1 MKMRKIA
8 STSPPSGASRL
19 PWEVAGSVMPGPF
32 SQGSSRIPNLRS
44 RKVPLEPERLV
55 QVHCVILKA
64 SHVPERVQISIV
76 IPATPDEADV
86 AVQAAR
92 SVASRRLYPA
102 LLPVSPQPVLGNA
115 VYVAG
120 PGWCGVL
127 DECCFD
133 TSAVDGRLFA
143 LRIPDYISRHELI
156 SRAHFRED
164 IEVAVLVGI
173 DQTPLQDEIAVHV
186 FPGELIT
193 FIPAGTEIDVRY
205 SLGQLLQSQLTW
217 SDWPLIPDGS
227 SRNRYCLVLEDETFL
242 HFANPC
248 RPTRYRDD
256 IAATVGLPVSSI
268 QLQAAQPQ
276 RSDVE
281 LSGYPCCTI
290 IAVSDKRVAPP
301 DATHFHC
308 LIDCRP
314 LRGEWQSLLVRQ
326 GQALQDVVLQIRDHP
341 PLGYRLAFEGDCRS
355 LTDITLVA
363 GQTIVAEYVQA
374 AAASDPTDALQ
385 GRGGTGMHASDNRA
399 TGSPVQQNESQDID
413 SAEEAPPD
421 SATGAAA
428 PTALRSFLHNI
439 PFFLFA
445 QEYDVEVV
453 LATLPCTA
461 RAPEALSLVA
471 QLREAEAHRRRPRL
485 VPVFPQ
491 PTAFPPTALALPHW
505 PFEGVMVLIDCQ
517 IGERRVFATT
527 VPYHFHREDFA
538 VIAGLRDDTTF
549 RVFARDM
556 PWPVLATA
564 RIYPTEGDLYVVCS
578 DPYERGEPVTFEH
591 VLHSSGF
598 QATEFFLPAE
608 SADISWILSDGIY
621 RAVPI
626 PGDMFASDSAIA
638 ASALALPAGQFILI
652 PSIPGVSD
660 HANRGVPSQRV
671 LVACQTADYPAEGP
685 EERIPYVLD
694 LRPLLLPLSWGYA
707 PNGQLDVAQLCGR
720 LALRCPR
727 GYHVRLYGGAYT
739 RDQGNHFRRVRPG
752 EVVVAE
758 FHPDYVREVVTE
770 LDPDAYTPP
779 QDRASGHADHSTGLG
794 PPSTTNDAGTGSS
807 STSQPGDGQFGSH
820 ATYRGAPLSLPSG
833 TRESIGNSAS
843 SAYAQ
848 ARTRGS
854 SGQVRQHG
862 HTPSKV
868 ICLLAA
874 FIVGSSGMT
883 VPQDFRFL
891 DDRSYSI
898 AGRGWTV
905 ADPHARPQCVEFA
918 CASHHDDG
926 YHGQVAGRPLPTPC
940 RAIRQPVILGHGTVA
955 ASPASSSTVSDEL
968 GGLQTL
974 LQESLARPDCQAFW
988 LSATLLEALVERFEV
1003 STEHV
1008 ATPQEPV
1015 PLRLSEVLPPAPTI
1029 DLSAVSLSLYQD
1041 LDQVVK
1047 WTTIGSWHLNPAIP
1061 DALRVPRCVQALLTR
1076 QIHTSSP
1083 PTFVER
1089 LQIYT
1094 DGSFDGATAAWAFCV
1109 FGWHHGREHFLGW
1122 AGGPVPSGSKD
1133 PLWLAPCAQHAF
1145 SGEQHALIWAAVW
1158 ALQSPLHVQLSLH
1171 SDCLVALKQSNGKY
1185 GWRSGDSLAPIC
1197 RAAILALTAARP
1209 TFDQEVRHV
1218 RSRSG
1223 VPQNELADQL
1233 AKYVNQSD
1241 SSVAA
1246 EHQQWAAHWIRTG
1259 AIDWLWAHVA
1269 AMLEPQFWPQQ
1280 VGTALVDYHRHTDAT
1295 PLTVAECHRA
1305 FGLEGCPT
1313 SSTAIAN
1320 ACVALRIMTL
1330 NVQSLT
1336 DAPDQPGVEDDGT
1349 GFTGRA
1355 RYLREQ
1361 LDEAGVQVTAL
1372 QEARSPADA
1381 TYVSQSHIR
1390 FCTGRDKQGN
1400 FGCELWFS
1408 RTIPFITSQGTTGK
1422 FHPKDFLTLAASPR
1436 ELIVRFSRT
1445 GLHVVFACVH
1455 APVAG
1460 CPERETWWLDLHKKL
1475 CRLCR
1480 DSVLVLAGDYNT
1492 GFSETIHSRIGD
1504 LVWPAKHP
1512 VPAGLQQILC
1522 RHDLWVPSTFGACH
1536 TGTHETWMSPTG
1548 HQGARLDYV
1557 AVPSLWCVPPAGT
1570 WVDTSLDWGQ
1580 ARVDHFGLG
1589 VQAYFT
1595 FSPKAAVRS
1604 RHSQFDR
1611 EAMRSEEGQQ
1621 KLDQICQDL
1630 PLQPWES
1637 NVHRHYLDIETRLTE
1652 VLSVAFPA
1660 RRGNCRS
1667 SHFSAT
1673 TWEVRQRRS
1682 WIRRQLA
1689 RERKTLSLAEAR
1701 AALLAWKHDFHVC
1714 VGRVLAVFPNIG
1726 THRRFQG
1733 LVQELQLARGKL
1745 RQLIRQD
1752 VKQRVQET
1760 ATAAASIPTADVVT
1774 RLRPILGPPKR
1785 RAKQRQ
1791 SLTTVCGA
1799 DGQAAR
1805 TTEEAEELWISH
1817 FAGLE
1822 AGLKVGPIELARRI
1836 QADQLVRDL
1845 DAHILHAR
1853 DVPSRA
1859 ELEQALRQTQ
1869 MDRAIGVDNV
1879 PGEVLHL
1886 AAGTVSK
1893 ALYQLFLKVSLR
1905 VAEPIQFKGG
1915 SLHAVWKGKS
1925 SPAHCSSHR
1934 GILVSSTTGKAFHR
1948 VLRDRAVQALQHVTT
1963 DMQIGGLPRFPV
1975 VLASHFVRLFQE
1987 GSKSHR
1993 YSYGLLFLDLREAFY
2008 RVVRP
2013 LLVGTGNKDEDIAA
2027 IVKAVSLPPGVMHE
2041 LYDHLQGDSLP
2052 KEAGAPPWTDLGIAE
2067 ALDGT
2072 WFRFQ
2077 GGQQLVR
2084 TGIGSRPG
2092 DNMADVCFSFIFAK
2106 VLASI
2111 RDELETQGLLPELP
2125 WAPQMLGEIMPVPA
2139 GAAGGLRALDT
2150 TWMDDATFLVRT
2162 DRAEALPEALAATGT
2177 AVVSACLSRALLPN
2191 LDRGKTEFVVEP
2203 VGVGS
2208 RDVRSNLF
2216 ADQDP
2221 GIALHSRLWPGA
2233 MIKVVS
2239 TYRHLGG
2246 MIHHDAS
2253 LVRELRH
2260 RVSLAWKAFNLR
2272 RTRVFGAPNIS
2283 RSDKTVLFESLILS
2297 VLLYGAGTWRALTAQ
2312 EAAIIEAA
2320 YLGMCFFMLR
2330 PALTHEE
2337 AMHAGGKRVLAL
2349 LELPSLTTL
2358 LHVAR
2363 LRHLLSCIQTKVPVM
2378 WSLLHWQQDW
2388 LMAARSSIEWMWNH
2402 IDRGSCTH
2410 DWKSAWDSWRSICVH
2425 QPSRWKSMIRRA
2437 QMQAVCQEN
2446 WLTAVSQHRGL
2457 IGRQLRLAGAV
2468 LPECVVEAHAQV
2480 HFCAPCQAVFTT
2492 YQAWSVHAFKTHGH
2506 TAEYRQIQHGL
2517 QCQACLKHFTTH
2529 VKLCRHLQYQP
2540 GCRQILQD
2548 QGHHCPVEPGVG
2560 NRRSADEGRFQAPT
2574 LQAEGPR
2581 LQLRPQRWV
2590 HYLDRPS
2597 IEVLECLSHIHFD
2610 LDVGSTTVNVL
2621 RDRARIAFSVVCLPV
2636 RKIYSTVRVWLET
2649 LECETNCDPAIVDA
2663 LRQVARWISTCD
2675 LSAWLVPSPKGKI
2688 KTRYTFRDAEDIL
2701 SSLRVDT
2708 VPTPICSDIQEPTLL
2723 RVGASKWLAQLPE
2736 SPVSAVDYTHEECL
2750 EALCTGRTPCFFED
2764 PADDVIYVLSAISLP
2779 GWADRPTT
2787 PAVVKRCRLQ
2797 TALATFHGDLL
2808 RFALRLW
2815 IRGIPA
2821 AFLTAEDS
2829 LVVPQPVPALPFVD
2843 HVRSNGRICLRTSGF
2858 NWEALGFT
2866 FLN

>member
-1 MKMRKIA
+1 M
-8 STSPPSGASRL
+8 
-19 PWEVAGSVMPGPF
+19 E
-32 SQGSSRIPNLRS
+32 
-44 RKVPLEPERLV
+44 
-55 QVHCVILKA
+55 
-64 SHVPERVQISIV
+64 
-76 IPATPDEADV
+76 
-86 AVQAAR
+86 
-92 SVASRRLYPA
+92 
-102 LLPVSPQPVLGNA
+102 PVSG
-115 VYVAG
+115 
-120 PGWCGVL
+120 
-127 DECCFD
+127 
-133 TSAVDGRLFA
+133 
-143 LRIPDYISRHELI
+143 
-156 SRAHFRED
+156 
-164 IEVAVLVGI
+164 
-173 DQTPLQDEIAVHV
+173 
-186 FPGELIT
+186 
-193 FIPAGTEIDVRY
+193 
-205 SLGQLLQSQLTW
+205 
-217 SDWPLIPDGS
+217 
-227 SRNRYCLVLEDETFL
+227 
-242 HFANPC
+242 
-248 RPTRYRDD
+248 
-256 IAATVGLPVSSI
+256 
-268 QLQAAQPQ
+268 
-276 RSDVE
+276 
-281 LSGYPCCTI
+281 
-290 IAVSDKRVAPP
+290 
-301 DATHFHC
+301 
-308 LIDCRP
+308 
-314 LRGEWQSLLVRQ
+314 Q
-326 GQALQDVVLQIRDHP
+326 GQSLQDVVPQIDNSP
-341 PLGYRLAFEGDCRS
+341 PLGYRLILEGDRHR
-355 LTDITLVA
+355 LTDVTLVA
-363 GQTIVAEYVQA
+363 GQTLVAEYVQA
-374 AAASDPTDALQ
+374 TVASDPVDAPQ
-385 GRGGTGMHASDNRA
+385 GGGDADASVPNSHVA
-399 TGSPVQQNESQDID
+399 APPVQQNEQRDTD
-413 SAEEAPPD
+413 PAGETPPESAAGAIA
-421 SATGAAA
+421 SATA
-428 PTALRSFLHNI
+428 RSFPHHI

-453 LATLPCTA
+453 LATLPCTV
-461 RAPEALSLVA
+461 RALEALSLVA

-491 PTAFPPTALALPHW
+491 PAAFPPAALALPHW
-505 PFEGVMVLIDCQ
+505 PFVGVMVLIDCR

-527 VPYHFHREDFA
+527 VPHHFHRDDFA
-538 VIAGLRDDTTF
+538 VIAGLPGDITF
-549 RVFARDM
+549 CVFARDM
-556 PWPVLATA
+556 PWPVLAAA
-564 RIYPTEGDLYVVCS
+564 RIYPIEGDLYVICS
-578 DPYERGEPVTFEH
+578 DSDGPGEPVTFER
-591 VLHSSGF
+591 VLQSSGF
-598 QATEFFLPAE
+598 QATEFFLPEE

-621 RAVPI
+621 TAVPI
-626 PGDMFASDSAIA
+626 PGDMFATDSAVA
-638 ASALALPAGQFILI
+638 ANALALPAGQFILI
-652 PSIPGVSD
+652 PSTPGVND
-660 HANRGVPSQRV
+660 HANRGRPSQRV
-671 LVACQTADYPAEGP
+671 LIACQTADYPTEGHG
-685 EERIPYVLD
+685 ERIPYVLD

-707 PNGQLDVAQLCGR
+707 PHGQLDVAQLCGR
-720 LALRCPR
+720 LALRCPQ
-727 GYHVRLYGGAYT
+727 GYHVRLYGGTFT
-739 RDQGNHFRRVRPG
+739 RDQGNHLRQVRPG
-752 EVVVAE
+752 EVIVAE
-758 FHPDYVREVVTE
+758 FHPNYVREVVTE
-770 LDPDAYTPP
+770 LDPDAYT
-779 QDRASGHADHSTGLG
+779 L
-794 PPSTTNDAGTGSS
+794 
-807 STSQPGDGQFGSH
+807 
-820 ATYRGAPLSLPSG
+820 
-833 TRESIGNSAS
+833 
-843 SAYAQ
+843 
-848 ARTRGS
+848 
-854 SGQVRQHG
+854 
-862 HTPSKV
+862 
-868 ICLLAA
+868 
-874 FIVGSSGMT
+874 
-883 VPQDFRFL
+883 
-891 DDRSYSI
+891 
-898 AGRGWTV
+898 
-905 ADPHARPQCVEFA
+905 PHAIR
-918 CASHHDDG
+918 DDL
-926 YHGQVAGRPLPTPC
+926 A
-940 RAIRQPVILGHGTVA
+940 
-955 ASPASSSTVSDEL
+955 D
-968 GGLQTL
+968 LQTL

-988 LSATLLEALVERFEV
+988 LTATLLEALVEHFEEQPAQD
-1003 STEHV
+1003 TILQKPI
-1008 ATPQEPV
+1008 T
-1015 PLRLSEVLPPAPTI
+1015 LRLSEVLPTAPTV

-1047 WTTIGSWHLNPAIP
+1047 WTTIGGWHLHPTLP
-1061 DALRVPRCVQALLTR
+1061 DTLQVPRCVQALFMHR
-1076 QIHTSSP
+1076 AHSP
-1083 PTFVER
+1083 STPTFFER

-1094 DGSFDGATAAWAFCV
+1094 DGSFDGTTAAWAFCV
-1109 FGWHHGREHFLGW
+1109 FGRHHGQEYLLGW
-1122 AGGPVPSGSKD
+1122 AGGLVPTEPQD

-1158 ALQSPLHVQLSLH
+1158 ALQSPLHAQLSLH
-1171 SDCLVALKQSNGKY
+1171 SDCLVALKQSNGKF
-1185 GWRSGDSLAPIC
+1185 GWRTGDRLAPIC
-1197 RAAILALTAARP
+1197 RAAILALTTARP
-1209 TFDQEVRHV
+1209 TFDREVRHV
-1218 RSRSG
+1218 RSHSG

-1233 AKYVNQSD
+1233 AKHVNRSD
-1241 SSVAA
+1241 PTATDA
-1246 EHQQWAAHWIRTG
+1246 HQRWAASWIRIG
-1259 AIDWLWAHVA
+1259 ALDWLWAHVA
-1269 AMLEPQFWPQQ
+1269 ATTEPQLWPQQ
-1280 VGTALVDYHRHTDAT
+1280 VGTALVDHHRHTDAL
-1295 PLTVAECHRA
+1295 PLTEAESYRA
-1305 FGLEGCPT
+1305 FGLERPST
-1313 SSTAIAN
+1313 SSTSTAY
-1320 ACVALRIMTL
+1320 ACVTLRILTL
-1330 NVQSLT
+1330 NVQSLAE
-1336 DAPDQPGVEDDGT
+1336 APDKSGVEADGT

-1372 QEARSPADA
+1372 QEARSQADA

-1408 RTIPFITSQGTTGK
+1408 RTIPFVTSQGTTGK

-1445 GLHVVFACVH
+1445 GLHIVFACVH

-1460 CPERETWWLDLHKKL
+1460 CPDREAWWLNLHKKL

-1492 GFSETIHSRIGD
+1492 GFSETITSRIGD

-1512 VPAGLQQILC
+1512 VPAGLHQIL
-1522 RHDLWVPSTFGACH
+1522 RWHDLWVPNTFGACH

-1589 VQAYFT
+1589 VQTYFI
-1595 FSPKAAVRS
+1595 FSPKTAMQS
-1604 RHSQFDR
+1604 KHLQFDR

-1637 NVHRHYLDIETRLTE
+1637 NVHRHYLAVETRLTE
-1652 VLSVAFPA
+1652 ALGVAFPA

-1701 AALLAWKHDFHVC
+1701 AALLAWKHAFPVC
-1714 VGRVLAVFPNIG
+1714 VGRVLAVFPNISM
-1726 THRRFQG
+1726 HRRFQG
-1733 LVQELQLARGKL
+1733 LVQELQLARDKL

-1760 ATAAASIPTADVVT
+1760 ATAAATIPTADVVT

-1805 TTEEAEELWISH
+1805 TAEEAEELWISH
-1817 FAGLE
+1817 FAGVE
-1822 AGLKVGPIELARRI
+1822 AGLKVGPVELARSI
-1836 QADQLVRDL
+1836 QTDQLDRDL
-1845 DAHILHAR
+1845 DAHILHAK
-1853 DVPSRA
+1853 DIPSRA

-1886 AAGTVSK
+1886 AAGTASK

-1925 SPAHCSSHR
+1925 SPAYCSSHR

-1948 VLRDRAVQALQHVTT
+1948 VLRDRAVQALQNVTT

-2041 LYDHLQGDSLP
+2041 LHDYLQGESLP
-2052 KEAGAPPWTDLGIAE
+2052 REAGAPPWTDLGIAE

-2077 GGQQLVR
+2077 GGQQIVR

-2111 RDELETQGLLPELP
+2111 REELESQGLLPELP

-2139 GAAGGLRALDT
+2139 GTSGGLRALDT
-2150 TWMDDATFLVRT
+2150 TWMDDATFLVRA
-2162 DRAEALPEALAATGT
+2162 DSAEALPAALEATGT

-2191 LDRGKTEFVVEP
+2191 LDRGKTEFVVEA
-2203 VGVGS
+2203 VGAGS
-2208 RDVRSNLF
+2208 RDVRTKLF
-2216 ADQDP
+2216 AGQDP
-2221 GIALHSRLWPGA
+2221 GIALRSRLWPEA
-2233 MIKVVS
+2233 VIKVVP

-2253 LVRELRH
+2253 LVRELRY
-2260 RVSLAWKAFNLR
+2260 RASLAWKAFNLR
-2272 RTRVFGAPNIS
+2272 RKRVFRAPNIS

-2297 VLLYGAGTWRALTAQ
+2297 ILLYGAGTWRTLTAQ
-2312 EAAIIEAA
+2312 EAAILETA

-2330 PALTHEE
+2330 PAMTHEE

-2388 LMAARSSIEWMWNH
+2388 LVAVRSSIEWMWDH
-2402 IDRGSCTH
+2402 IDRGNCTQT
-2410 DWKSAWDSWRSICVH
+2410 WTGAWPSWRHICVH
-2425 QPSRWKSMIRRA
+2425 QPSRWKSMVRRA
-2437 QMQAVCQEN
+2437 QVQAVCQEN
-2446 WLTAVSQHRGL
+2446 WIAAVGQHRGL
-2457 IGRQLRLAGAV
+2457 VGRQLRLAGAI
-2468 LPECVVEAHAQV
+2468 LPEYMSETPAQV
-2480 HFCAPCQAVFTT
+2480 HFCAPCQAVFDT

-2540 GCRQILQD
+2540 RCCQILQD

-2560 NRRSADEGRFQAPT
+2560 NRRSADEGKFQAPT

-2581 LQLRPQRWV
+2581 LQLRPQKWV

-2610 LDVGSTTVNVL
+2610 LDVGSVTESVL

-2636 RKIYSTVRVWLET
+2636 RKIHATVRGWLDN
-2649 LECETNCDPAIVDA
+2649 LEGEFDCDPVVTAA
-2663 LRQVARWISTCD
+2663 LKQVAGWISICD
-2675 LSAWLVPSPKGKI
+2675 LSEWLVPTPRGKTKI
-2688 KTRYTFRDAEDIL
+2688 RYTFRDAEDIL

-2708 VPTPICSDIQEPTLL
+2708 IPTPICSDTREPILL
-2723 RVGASKWLAQLPE
+2723 RVGAAKWLSQLPE
-2736 SPVSAVDYTHEECL
+2736 STVSTVDYTHEECL

-2764 PADDVIYVLSAISLP
+2764 PADDVIYVLSAIFLP

-2787 PAVVKRCRLQ
+2787 PAVVKQCRFQ
-2797 TALATFHGDLL
+2797 TALATLHGDLL

-2821 AFLTAEDS
+2821 AFLTDEAS
-2829 LVVPQPVPALPFVD
+2829 LVAPQPVFALPFVD
-2843 HVRSNGRICLRTSGF
+2843 CVRSNGKVCLRTGGF
-2858 NWEALGFT
+2858 NWEAFGFT
-2866 FLN
+2866 FS